1 MCWRKTKTDQRTRRR
16 RRRRKQSV
24 CQVGQCR
31 VWCWYPCW
39 VIFQYET
46 VEACDGNCCRSL
58 NRRLLVVLFCINC
71 IVPRISCNFWYVA
84 FCGTVMSEY
93 FLSVHSCRGSRA
105 AAGTVLWLCE
115 WLLVSSADSY
125 NITSY
130 DCCAKMHTIAKV
142 RKTIVTGIK
151 IIARP
156 GEIIANICKTC
167 FVFFIICFCSGA
179 MRVQAWLGNNSP
191 YSPATARK

>member
-1 MCWRKTKTDQRTRRR
+1 MWWQLLQELEPKT
-16 RRRRKQSV
+16 SS
-24 CQVGQCR
+24 C
-31 VWCWYPCW
+31 
-39 VIFQYET
+39 
-46 VEACDGNCCRSL
+46 
-58 NRRLLVVLFCINC
+58 VVLFCINC
-71 IVPRISCNFWYVA
+71 IVPRISCNSWCVA

-130 DCCAKMHTIAKV
+130 DCCVKMHTIAKV

-156 GEIIANICKTC
+156 GEIIATYAKLAFFYFL
-167 FVFFIICFCSGA
+167 FVFVL
-179 MRVQAWLGNNSP
+179 VQWECRLDEGTTPCIRRLLPGNNWSMLLRMVLEP
-191 YSPATARK
+191 FHPVANGW